1 MLWRWTYNWPVSF
14 YDRTQQALY
23 PVSHGIYLVCEY
35 NCLCQVPQDACGGQ
49 KTLPGF
55 VLSFHQVDPQN
66 RTHML
71 SLGADSLFLLSYLI
85 DPQSLLELSHVHL
98 LTLFFFDT
106 CGVLVVIDNL
116 MIFRITQVSKPQCF
130 LWGAFRS
137 GLADLNV
144 AALE

>member
-1 MLWRWTYNWPVSF
+1 MPVEVRRHCLVLCCPSTKWIL
-14 YDRTQQALY
+14 RTE
-23 PVSHGIYLVCEY
+23 PTCSVLV
-35 NCLCQVPQDACGGQ
+35 
-49 KTLPGF
+49 
-55 VLSFHQVDPQN
+55 
-66 RTHML
+66 
-71 SLGADSLFLLSYLI
+71 DSLFLLSYLI

-116 MIFRITQVSKPQCF
+116 MIFRITQVSKPQCV

-144 AALE
+144 VALE